1 MEKFTKQELNKY
13 IELASRL
20 HTLARVID
28 PVTCR
33 CQMEELLCFRTWQ
46 KKSRC
51 ENCVSAHAVRTGN
64 ITTKFEFMPNKE
76 IYYVVST
83 PVELED
89 GTVVAVETVNQIND
103 DTLIGAYGHTE
114 FANHIIQYNE
124 ALNHDSGTGLFNRKY
139 LQEQLDTVKLAK
151 KSKVSVIMCDI
162 DDFKLINDQYGH
174 IIGDE
179 VLIEI
184 GRALEYALGD
194 GVNGFVSRFG
204 GDEFVLVIFEQD
216 KDFMAALVE
225 EIRHNVKKV
234 AEKYKG
240 RFQVSLSVGMASLE
254 DGITIEELLDRADHF
269 MYLDK
274 EQHKHRGV

>member
-20 HTLARVID
+20 HTLARVVD

-64 ITTKFEFMPNKE
+64 ITTKFEFMPKEE

-216 KDFMAALVE
+216 KDFTAALVE
-225 EIRHNVKKV
+225 GIRYNVKKV

>member
-1 MEKFTKQELNKY
+1 MKKLTKKELKEY

-20 HTLARVID
+20 HTLARVVD

-33 CQMEELLCFRTWQ
+33 CQMQELLCFRTWQ

-51 ENCVSAHAVRTGN
+51 ENCVSAHAARTGN

-76 IYYVVST
+76 IYYVIST

-89 GTVVAVETVNQIND
+89 GSVVAVETVNQIND

-124 ALNHDSGTGLFNRKY
+124 ALNHDPGTGLFNRRY

-151 KSKVSVIMCDI
+151 NPRVSVIMCDI
-162 DDFKLINDQYGH
+162 DNFKLINDQYGH

-184 GRALEYALGD
+184 GRALEYSLD
-194 GVNGFVSRFG
+194 ETVNGFVSRFG
-204 GDEFVLVIFEQD
+204 GDEFVIVIFEKENEFVNILIQTIENNLR
-216 KDFMAALVE
+216 LV
-225 EIRHNVKKV
+225 K
-234 AEKYKG
+234 EKYKN
-240 RFQVSLSVGMASLE
+240 RFEVSLSMGVASLQE
-254 DGITIEELLDRADHF
+254 GVTIEELLDKADHL

-274 EQHKHRGV
+274 QKHKHRGV